1 MDDKALEIIELTK
14 SENVQFID
22 LQFTDIFG
30 STKSVTIP
38 SGALEE
44 SLDRGTWFDGSSI

>member
-1 MDDKALEIIELTK
+1 MDDKALEIIEITK

-30 STKSVTIP
+30 SHQKCDHPDQRTGRSI
-38 SGALEE
+38 GARYLV
-44 SLDRGTWFDGSSI
+44 